1 MIRAHAAAVESI
13 NNVVE
18 KLNKMLKA
26 PSGVLFSCPEGGKN
40 MSSFF
45 EDNPYPEDIATVVT
59 AAQKARDAL
68 LEAWVKVSNKGMR
81 NYSPLGNKMSEAD
94 NALLSLMDYAF
105 AMGRGSVAAMKAELE
120 GLDADSVAQAV
131 ADALETQISGIT
143 GGKT

>member
-1 MIRAHAAAVESI
+1 
-13 NNVVE
+13 
-18 KLNKMLKA
+18 
-26 PSGVLFSCPEGGKN
+26 

-105 AMGRGSVAAMKAELE
+105 AMGRGSVAAMKAEQE

>member
-1 MIRAHAAAVESI
+1 
-13 NNVVE
+13 
-18 KLNKMLKA
+18 
-26 PSGVLFSCPEGGKN
+26 

-45 EDNPYPEDIATVVT
+45 DDNPFPEDVATVVT

-105 AMGRGSVAAMKAELE
+105 TIGRGSVAAMKAEHE
-120 GLDADSVAQAV
+120 GLDADSIAQAV
-131 ADALETQISGIT
+131 ADAIETQFSQKT
-143 GGKT
+143 GGNK